1 MDDVG
6 LTSPDLLPEYQQNST
21 HDDIMTWK
29 FMLYALLA
37 FCEGNGS
44 PVDFAPIGPVMRS
57 FDISF
62 VVRLNKV

>member
-6 LTSPDLLPEYQQNST
+6 LTSPDLLPEYRC
-21 HDDIMTWK
+21 DIMTWK

-44 PVDFAPIGPVMRS
+44 PVDFPPKGPVMRS
-57 FDISF
+57 FDIFF